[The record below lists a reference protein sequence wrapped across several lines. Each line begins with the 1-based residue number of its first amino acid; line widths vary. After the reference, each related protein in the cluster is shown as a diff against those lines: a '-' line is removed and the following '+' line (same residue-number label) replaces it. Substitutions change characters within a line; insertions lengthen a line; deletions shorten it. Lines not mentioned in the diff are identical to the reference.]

1 MREALACVSVALNKG
16 TKRMWPGAGGRLF
29 WQCNKDIRE
38 KFCLCIVSYVHWTC
52 QRWWGWVPTDC
63 QLRFIVSS
71 HHQSGSMQ
79 EKHQRNFVANLH
91 HQKHGTTN
99 IIRGRFIMHSEGIFH
114 LNHLFWIECRTKVVK
129 LQLVPPSTKSA
140 HSKVADLSH
149 KSSPPRWETM
159 SFLFYVTLL
168 CLWSLHLLGADFWS
182 KARHCL
188 LYVGVWSVWKSC
200 SCRCPWVIS
209 SLCHALH
216 HLPLCSAMIIK
227 AMKSRF

>member
-1 MREALACVSVALNKG
+1 MCVSCPEQRNKEDVTRSGRQTLLTMQQRYQGEVLSMYSLICTLNMS
-16 TKRMWPGAGGRLF
+16 TV
-29 WQCNKDIRE
+29 
-38 KFCLCIVSYVHWTC
+38 VSAK
-52 QRWWGWVPTDC
+52 
-63 QLRFIVSS
+63 RFIVSS

-149 KSSPPRWETM
+149 KSSPPR
-159 SFLFYVTLL
+159 
-168 CLWSLHLLGADFWS
+168 
-182 KARHCL
+182 
-188 LYVGVWSVWKSC
+188 
-200 SCRCPWVIS
+200 
-209 SLCHALH
+209 
-216 HLPLCSAMIIK
+216 
-227 AMKSRF
+227 